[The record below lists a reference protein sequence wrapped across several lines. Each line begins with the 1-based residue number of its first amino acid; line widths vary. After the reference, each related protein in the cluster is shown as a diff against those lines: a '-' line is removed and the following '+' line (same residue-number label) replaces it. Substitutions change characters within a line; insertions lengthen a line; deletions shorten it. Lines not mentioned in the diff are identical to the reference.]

1 MAAGAVTGLLHILLG
16 GYIVHPVQALL
27 DYPIASGAL
36 GLAGFFGDK
45 KLLGIITSASMNLLS
60 SILSGV
66 IFFASYAPKGVNV
79 LLYSLAYN
87 SSVVIPEALI
97 CSVLVYIIWPRINKR
112 GI

>member
-1 MAAGAVTGLLHILLG
+1 MRAGAVTGLLHILLG

-45 KLLGIITSASMNLLS
+45 KIAGNYYKREHEFAFLDT
-60 SILSGV
+60 SGV

-79 LLYSLAYN
+79 WLYSLAYN
-87 SSVVIPEALI
+87 SNCCHS
-97 CSVLVYIIWPRINKR
+97 
-112 GI
+112 